1 MMLGVIPARKGSKGI
16 IRKNLHPLGDKRLI
30 DYTIEAAERSD
41 LDDYVISTDIDEL
54 FGYTHVIPRPGEL
67 ALDDTPTLPVIQHA
81 VAEYE
86 RERNQRVKAV
96 MILQPTSPLRT
107 AGDINGAITMYRNSP
122 NNDSLVSVVEG
133 VHPMKSYN
141 EQGRQFYDTRSPFDR
156 HRYTCLTRNGAI
168 FITSRPLLDKGL
180 LYSAMP
186 KLFKMSKL
194 HSIDIDDW
202 DDLKIAEA
210 LLRARRD

>member
-30 DYTIEAAERSD
+30 DYTIEAVERSD

-86 RERNQRVKAV
+86 RECNQRVKAV

-107 AGDINGAITMYRNSP
+107 SSDINGAIAVF
-122 NNDSLVSVVEG
+122 NDLWPASLVSVSEG
-133 VHPMKSYN
+133 VHPVKSYQPN
-141 EQGRQFYDTRSPFDR
+141 GIPFEVQVPYDK
-156 HRYTCLTRNGAI
+156 HQHKCLTRNGAI
-168 FITSRPLLDKGL
+168 FIVTRRLLDRG
-180 LYSAMP
+180 
-186 KLFKMSKL
+186 KLFSTAPMLYKMSKL
-194 HSIDIDDW
+194 HSIDIDDM
-202 DDLKIAEA
+202 DDLMIAEA